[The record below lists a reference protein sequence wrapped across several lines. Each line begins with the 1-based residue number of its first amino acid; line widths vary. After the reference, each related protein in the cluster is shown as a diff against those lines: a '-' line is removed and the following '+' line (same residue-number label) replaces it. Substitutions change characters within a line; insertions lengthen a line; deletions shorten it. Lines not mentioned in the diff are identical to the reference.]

1 MLWDEQIK
9 QQKGRQ
15 QSAKFSKVTPGA
27 DLCLPLFTLFCSKLY
42 LCQCLVTTEVPF
54 SCLCWKIFWQI
65 YLGLCESDWMLCV
78 VRVCLSVALWSISP
92 SHLCNL
98 SDQTEGQ
105 MERGT
110 ELFGLES
117 EITVCLSGFI
127 YIKFSSK
134 RLCFLHSSA
143 GFAFLCSSSLF
154 FFYLPSAEAPEIVAE
169 ISRWG
174 RLHVCGRART
184 SALAGLW
191 VGGWGRLVMHGWCRW
206 RCCHRPLF
214 SHRHTHPG
222 THTHPQKQ
230 LILTLSSQHR
240 QHSSFLR
247 ITCGIS
253 LLWLPITGVL
263 LGPVL
268 RPPPL
273 HPPV

>member
-154 FFYLPSAEAPEIVAE
+154 FFTSRQPKHLKLWQRSADEGGCMSV
-169 ISRWG
+169 G
-174 RLHVCGRART
+174 VHVRLRSQVCGWEGEG
-184 SALAGLW
+184 AL
-191 VGGWGRLVMHGWCRW
+191 WCMADVADVVVTGHFSHTDTHILAHTHI
-206 RCCHRPLF
+206 HRNSLSSLYPHSTGSIPLF
-214 SHRHTHPG
+214 YA
-222 THTHPQKQ
+222 
-230 LILTLSSQHR
+230 
-240 QHSSFLR
+240 
-247 ITCGIS
+247 S
-253 LLWLPITGVL
+253 LAVSLYSGSPSLEFS
-263 LGPVL
+263 
-268 RPPPL
+268 RDQC
-273 HPPV
+273 